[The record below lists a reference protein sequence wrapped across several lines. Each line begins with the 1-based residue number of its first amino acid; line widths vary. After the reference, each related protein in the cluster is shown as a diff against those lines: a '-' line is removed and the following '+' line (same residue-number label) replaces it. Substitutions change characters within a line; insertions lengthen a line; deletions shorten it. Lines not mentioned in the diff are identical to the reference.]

1 MIKDILVNLSMGDKH
16 PATDYAAS
24 LAQLSDAHL
33 GGIAFRFD
41 PAMQTSAFGL
51 FPPTLVE
58 MAIQENE
65 QAVQR
70 ATGDFERAAQLAGVS
85 FETVTVPAT
94 LVGAGD
100 AFGQTA
106 RRFDLVIVGQPRP
119 DLDAAEEL
127 LIEAALFDSGRP
139 VIVVPYIH
147 KGIAKLDRVAVC
159 WDGSRVAA
167 RAVGDA
173 MPLLHRAKAIDLVM
187 IKHEEH
193 REEIEGAD
201 IAQHLARHGLPI
213 TLAEV
218 PQGDVDAG
226 NVILNYVADHAID
239 LMVMGGYGHSRLREQ
254 VFGGTTRTVLAS
266 MTAATLMS
274 H

>member
-24 LAQLSDAHL
+24 LAALSEAHL
-33 GGIAFRFD
+33 AGIAFRFD

-58 MAIQENE
+58 MAIEENE

-70 ATGDFERAAQLAGVS
+70 ATGDFERAAQLAGIPFDS
-85 FETVTVPAT
+85 VTVPAT

-106 RRFDLVIVGQPRP
+106 RRFDLVVVGQPRP

-139 VIVVPYIH
+139 VVVVPYIH
-147 KGIAKLDRVAVC
+147 KGPAKLDRMALC
-159 WDGSRVAA
+159 WDGSRAAA
-167 RAVGDA
+167 RAMGDA
-173 MPLLHRAKAIDLVM
+173 LPLMRLAKSIDLLLVRN
-187 IKHEEH
+187 ESDRGEV
-193 REEIEGAD
+193 EGAD
-201 IAQHLARHGLPI
+201 IAQHLARHDLPI

-218 PQGDVDAG
+218 PQGDVDIG
-226 NVILNYVADHAID
+226 NTILNYVADHAID
-239 LMVMGGYGHSRLREQ
+239 LMVMGGYGHSRLRELGL
-254 VFGGTTRTVLAS
+254 GGVTRAILQS
-266 MTAATLMS
+266 MTVPALMS

>member
-1 MIKDILVNLSMGDKH
+1 MIKDMLVNLSMGDKH
-16 PATDYAAS
+16 PATDYAAQ
-24 LAQLSDAHL
+24 LAEISEAHL
-33 GGIAFRFD
+33 AGIAFRFD

-70 ATGDFERAAQLAGVS
+70 ATGDFERAAKLAGVS

-100 AFGQTA
+100 LFGQTA

-127 LIEAALFDSGRP
+127 LIESALFDSGRP
-139 VIVVPYIH
+139 VLVVPYIQ
-147 KGIAKLDRVAVC
+147 KGIAKLDRMAAC
-159 WDGSRVAA
+159 WDGSRAAA
-167 RAVGDA
+167 RAIADA
-173 MPLLHRAKAIDLVM
+173 LPLMRRAKSIDLVM
-187 IKHEEH
+187 IKNEVH
-193 REEIEGAD
+193 RGEIEGAD
-201 IAQHLARHGLPI
+201 IAQHLARHDLPI
-213 TLAEV
+213 NLAEV
-218 PQGDVDAG
+218 PQGDVDIG
-226 NVILNYVADHAID
+226 NTILNFVADHAID

-254 VFGGTTRTVLAS
+254 VFGGTTRTIITS
-266 MTAATLMS
+266 MTTPTLMS

>member
-1 MIKDILVNLSMGDKH
+1 MIKDILVNLSMGDQH
-16 PATDYAAS
+16 PATGYAAS
-24 LAQLSDAHL
+24 LAGLTEAHL
-33 GGIAFRFD
+33 AGIAFRFD

-65 QAVQR
+65 QAVER
-70 ATGDFERAAQLAGVS
+70 ATGDFERAAELAGVT

-119 DLDAAEEL
+119 DIDAAEEL

-139 VIVVPYIH
+139 VLVVPYIH
-147 KGIAKLDRVAVC
+147 NRNAKLDRMALC
-159 WDGSRVAA
+159 WDGSRPAA
-167 RAVGDA
+167 RAIADA
-173 MPLLHRAKAIDLVM
+173 LPLMRRAKSIDLVL
-187 IKHEEH
+187 IKNETH
-193 REEIEGAD
+193 RGEIEGAD
-201 IAQHLARHGLPI
+201 IAQHLARHDLPI

-218 PQGDVDAG
+218 PQGDVDIG
-226 NVILNYVADHAID
+226 NTILNYVADHAID

-266 MTAATLMS
+266 MTAPTLLS

>member
-1 MIKDILVNLSMGDKH
+1 MIKDMLVNLSMGDKH

-24 LAQLSDAHL
+24 LAQLSEAHL
-33 GGIAFRFD
+33 AGIAFRFD

-58 MAIQENE
+58 MAIEENE

-85 FETVTVPAT
+85 YETVTVPAT

-106 RRFDLVIVGQPRP
+106 RRFDLVVVGQPRP
-119 DLDAAEEL
+119 DIDAAEEL

-147 KGIAKLDRVAVC
+147 KGLAKLDHMALG
-159 WDGSRVAA
+159 WDGSRAAA
-167 RAVGDA
+167 RAIGDA
-173 MPLLHRAKAIDLVM
+173 LPLMQRAKTIDLVLVRN
-187 IKHEEH
+187 ESE
-193 REEIEGAD
+193 RGEIEGAD

-218 PQGDVDAG
+218 PKGDVDIG
-226 NVILNYVADHAID
+226 NTIFNYLADHAID

-266 MTAATLMS
+266 MTAPTLMS

>member
-24 LAQLSDAHL
+24 LAALSEAHL
-33 GGIAFRFD
+33 AGIAFRFD

-58 MAIQENE
+58 MAIEENE

-70 ATGDFERAAQLAGVS
+70 ATGDFERAAQLAGVPFDS
-85 FETVTVPAT
+85 VTVPAT

-106 RRFDLVIVGQPRP
+106 RRFDLVVVGQPRP

-139 VIVVPYIH
+139 VVVVPYIH
-147 KGIAKLDRVAVC
+147 KGPAKLDRMALC
-159 WDGSRVAA
+159 WDGSRAAA
-167 RAVGDA
+167 RAMGDA
-173 MPLLHRAKAIDLVM
+173 LPLMRHAKSIDLVLVRN
-187 IKHEEH
+187 EGDRGEVQ
-193 REEIEGAD
+193 GAD
-201 IAQHLARHGLPI
+201 IAQHLARHDLPI

-218 PQGDVDAG
+218 PQGDVDIG
-226 NVILNYVADHAID
+226 NTILNYVADHAID

-266 MTAATLMS
+266 MTAPTLMS